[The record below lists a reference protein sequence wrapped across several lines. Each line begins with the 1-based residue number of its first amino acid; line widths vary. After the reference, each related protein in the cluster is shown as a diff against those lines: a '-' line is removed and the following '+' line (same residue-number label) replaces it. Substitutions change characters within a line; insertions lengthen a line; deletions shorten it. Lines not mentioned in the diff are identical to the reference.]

1 MPLKSAI
8 IDVRNRS
15 AAMPADV
22 RRGALRLALLA
33 GLATLAAYGARAIV
47 PARYATEARLIL
59 ATPAADARAHLT
71 ALESTELHGEVIR
84 RLSAKDRAL
93 IAESLAAA
101 TVDRLGR
108 MIGLAPS
115 ERAPTETQLL
125 ESFRSRL
132 ATRVAD
138 EGRSVVIRFTATSPA
153 LAADVANALASAYR
167 NRVAKLA
174 FEAAGDPRAL
184 LLAQIEAQRAE
195 VANSEAAIAR
205 LRKLGATGEDAG
217 PVSAGMAGQIAEA
230 EAQLAKVT
238 PIASAARD
246 AAVRGTAEGLP
257 EGQQSK
263 VVKELALQQAA
274 LRKQIYEGAVVMKP
288 NHPRMLQLNAE
299 LTRLTRRLADEIEGI
314 AQRMENEAAV
324 AAARVATL
332 KRESAAQQ
340 GPSAAEG
347 SLARLESIA
356 RAKRTDLQRL
366 ETRLATGTGLEPKP
380 LIEIRSIE
388 AAKSPTG
395 PLAPHRGFWP
405 LLPGLIVFVL
415 GAAGP
420 VLRHFGYLDWRRA
433 RWPRSASGAPMS
445 VIGASPRQVTRIADA
460 TSVILAQSRGRSGFR
475 TIVAGATLDV
485 DAASEALSLA
495 RALSDAGQ
503 KVLLIDCTRSSAPQV
518 LDRLLG
524 PRPKKGLA
532 DVVSDGHFEGAIA
545 AVPGTVLHR
554 LSWRGAASNSS
565 FVPSGEELNLMLD
578 ALDEV
583 YDQIVVTGTHASA
596 AALFEAIEGRM
607 DVAIEVGGK
616 PMKSAAGYARFL
628 NFDVV
633 DMTVLTLAASKGVVL
648 AVKRLLQ
655 RPAEAA

>member
-1 MPLKSAI
+1 MTSAI

-15 AAMPADV
+15 AAMPEGV
-22 RRGALRLALLA
+22 RRGAARLALLA
-33 GLATLAAYGARAIV
+33 GLAALAAYGALAII
-47 PARYATEARLIL
+47 PERYATQAGLTL
-59 ATPAADARAHLT
+59 VTPGADAKAHLT
-71 ALESTELHGEVIR
+71 ALESPELHGEVIR
-84 RLSAKDRAL
+84 RLSAKDRTS
-93 IAESLAAA
+93 IAESLAGA
-101 TVDRLGR
+101 TVGRLGR
-108 MIGLAPS
+108 MFGLPPS
-115 ERAPTETQLL
+115 EGSPTEKQLL

-132 ATRVAD
+132 TLKAVD
-138 EGRSVVIRFTATSPA
+138 ESRTVVIRFTAGSPA
-153 LAADVANALASAYR
+153 LAADAANALASAYR
-167 NRVAKLA
+167 GRVAKLA
-174 FEAAGDPRAL
+174 LDAAGDPRGVMETQVEIL
-184 LLAQIEAQRAE
+184 RAE
-195 VANSEAAIAR
+195 VASSEAAIGR
-205 LRKLGATGEDAG
+205 LRRMGATGEDAG
-217 PVSAGMAGQIAEA
+217 AASSQLVEAEA
-230 EAQLAKVT
+230 ELARIT
-238 PIASAARD
+238 PIAGAARD
-246 AAVRGTAEGLP
+246 AAVRGTVEGLP
-257 EGQQSK
+257 EGQQTK
-263 VVKELALQQAA
+263 VVKELSNQHAA
-274 LRKQIYEGAVVMKP
+274 LRTQIHDGAVMMKP

-299 LTRLTRRLADEIEGI
+299 LTRLTRRLTDEIEGI
-314 AQRMENEAAV
+314 AQRLENEVAV

-332 KRESAAQQ
+332 KRVGADRRPTVA
-340 GPSAAEG
+340 GEG

-366 ETRLATGTGLEPKP
+366 ETRLATGIGLEPKP

-388 AAKSPTG
+388 AARVPSN
-395 PLAPHRGFWP
+395 PLAPHNGVWP
-405 LLPGLIVFVL
+405 LFLGLIVFVV

-420 VLRHFGYLDWRRA
+420 VLRHFGYLDRR
-433 RWPRSASGAPMS
+433 RTGWHPSTPSAPTS
-445 VIGASPRQVTRIADA
+445 VMGASPRQVTRIADA
-460 TSVILAQSRGRSGFR
+460 TNVVLKQSRGRSGFR

-485 DAASEALSLA
+485 DAAREALSLA

-503 KVLLIDCTRSSAPQV
+503 KVLLIDCTRSSSTQV

-524 PRPKKGLA
+524 PRPRRGLA
-532 DVVSDGHFEGAIA
+532 DVVADGHFEGAIA

-554 LSWRGAASNSS
+554 LSWRGATSNSS

-616 PMKSAAGYARFL
+616 PTKSAAGYARFL

-633 DMTVLTLAASKGVVL
+633 DMTVLTLAASRGVAL